1 MKLLS
6 LIKGK
11 SARKV
16 YTFFIT
22 FIIIFGIMLTSLV
35 TKKYD
40 LKEGDIAKVDIKAS
54 REVEDKLATDARR
67 KQAADSVGQQ
77 YNKKPEVEGNS
88 EADLNSNF
96 DKINNIRGSNVDI
109 NQKISNVKSA
119 VVYNL
124 SNNAIN
130 TLITMSKDEL
140 DGLQALIIKNIKGM
154 YSNDIRED
162 NSDDIKK
169 AQDYVN
175 IQFSNSKFNKD
186 IIDVGI
192 IISDYYIKPNL
203 FLDEDKTNEI
213 KDSARK
219 KVSPVII
226 KKEQI
231 IVKEGEPVT
240 AEQLQILQD
249 LGLLNNNNS
258 SNWFVYINLAVLIF
272 IVLFIEVF
280 YLYKYHNELFKDDS
294 KLMLV
299 FLLNIISLI
308 LARSIYII
316 SPFLI
321 PLACTPMLLTLL
333 INDKMSLFIS
343 MLNCIL
349 ISIIVQFNPQ
359 IILIAITSSLLPAIV
374 LKKMQMRNDI
384 LYSSVYVAV
393 INAIITFSV
402 GFLISNNVI
411 DVLKITTFSFLGAC
425 ISAIFTV
432 GFLPFL
438 ESTFDIVTTVKL
450 LELSNPNQPLLKRL
464 LMEAPGTYHHSILV
478 ANIAEVAAE
487 SIGGN
492 PVLTRVCAYYHDI
505 GKIIRPYFFKE
516 NQIGNDNPHD
526 KISPNLSALV
536 IISHVKDGI
545 ELAREY
551 KLPKTIQ
558 DIIAEHHGTTL
569 VKYFYI
575 TMKNSSENPEDVNEE
590 NFKYPGPIPKTKE
603 NAIIMLADSVEA
615 SVRSIPNPT
624 KGKIEE
630 MVNNIIKGRLNEGQL
645 DNCDL
650 TLKDIDII
658 RKSFLKTLNGI
669 YHQRI
674 EYPIDKSQIKKMR
687 YLKSK

>member
-1 MKLLS
+1 MKV
-6 LIKGK
+6 INFMKKK
-11 SARKV
+11 SVSKIYV
-16 YTFFIT
+16 YIIT
-22 FIIIFGIMLTSLV
+22 FVVIYAIMLSSLV
-35 TKKYD
+35 TQKYD
-40 LKEGDIAKVDIKAS
+40 LKEGDIARVDIKAS

-77 YNKKPEVEGNS
+77 YNKKTEVEASS
-88 EADLNSNF
+88 ESDLNTNF
-96 DKINNIRGSNVDI
+96 DKINNIRNANVDV
-109 NQKISNVKSA
+109 NQKASNIKNTI
-119 VVYNL
+119 VYNL
-124 SNNAIN
+124 SDEDINNLIN
-130 TLITMSKDEL
+130 MSKEEFNSLREL
-140 DGLQALIIKNIKGM
+140 IVKSIKGI
-154 YSNDIRED
+154 YSNDIREG
-162 NSDDIKK
+162 NSDDIRK

-175 IQFSNSKFNKD
+175 LQFNNSKFNKNIND
-186 IIDVGI
+186 LGI
-192 IISDYYIKPNL
+192 TISNFYIKPNL
-203 FLDEDKTNEI
+203 FLDEDKTSEI
-213 KDSARK
+213 RDSAEK

-226 KKEQI
+226 KKDQI

-240 AEQLQILQD
+240 KEQLQILQD
-249 LGLLNNNNS
+249 LGLLNSNNS
-258 SNWFVYINLAVLIF
+258 SNWFMYVNLAVLILV
-272 IVLFIEVF
+272 VLFIEIF
-280 YLYKYHNELFKDDS
+280 YLYKFHSDLYRDNS
-294 KLMLV
+294 KLILI

-321 PLACTPMLLTLL
+321 PLACMPMLLILL
-333 INDKMSLFIS
+333 INDKVALFIS
-343 MLNCIL
+343 ILNCIL
-349 ISIIVQFNPQ
+349 ISGVVEFNAQ
-359 IILIAITSSLLPAIV
+359 ITLISVTSALIPVIV

-384 LYSSVYVAV
+384 LYSSIYIAV
-393 INAIITFSV
+393 INSLITFSV

-411 DVLKITTFSFLGAC
+411 EVLKITGFSFLGAC
-425 ISAIFTV
+425 ISAILTV

-487 SIGGN
+487 NIGGN

-505 GKIIRPYFFKE
+505 GKVIRPYFFKE

-536 IISHVKDGI
+536 IISHVKDGL
-545 ELAREY
+545 ELAKEY

-558 DIIAEHHGTTL
+558 DTIAEHHGTTL

-575 TMKNSSENPEDVNEE
+575 TMKNLSENPEEVSEE
-590 NFKYPGPIPKTKE
+590 SFKYPGPIPTTKE
-603 NAIIMLADSVEA
+603 NAVIMLADSVEA
-615 SVRSIPNPT
+615 SVRSISNPT
-624 KGKIEE
+624 RGKIEE
-630 MVNNIIKGRLNEGQL
+630 MVNNIIKARLNEGQL

-658 RKSFLKTLNGI
+658 RKSFLKTLDGI

-674 EYPIDKSQIKKMR
+674 EYPMDKSQIRK
-687 YLKSK
+687 

>member
-11 SARKV
+11 NARKV
-16 YTFFIT
+16 YIFFVTFA
-22 FIIIFGIMLTSLV
+22 IIYGIILTSLV
-35 TKKYD
+35 TQKYD

-77 YNKKPEVEGNS
+77 YNKKTEVEGNS
-88 EADLNSNF
+88 EADLNTNF
-96 DKINNIRGSNVDI
+96 DKINNIRNSNGDI
-109 NQKISNVKSA
+109 NQKASNIKNSIP
-119 VVYNL
+119 YNL
-124 SNNAIN
+124 SDIEINN
-130 TLITMSKDEL
+130 LISMSKD
-140 DGLQALIIKNIKGM
+140 DFNSLQALIIKNIKGI
-154 YSNDIRED
+154 YSNDIREG
-162 NSDDIKK
+162 NSDDVKK
-169 AQDYVN
+169 AQDYIN
-175 IQFSNSKFNKD
+175 LQFNNSKFNKD
-186 IIDVGI
+186 IIDLGT
-192 IISDYYIKPNL
+192 IISNSYIKPNL
-203 FLDEDKTNEI
+203 FLDEDKTQEMR
-213 KDSARK
+213 DSAER

-226 KKEQI
+226 KKDQI
-231 IVKEGEPVT
+231 IAKEGEPVT
-240 AEQLQILQD
+240 KEQLQMLED
-249 LGLLNNNNS
+249 LGLLDNNNS
-258 SNWFVYINLAVLIF
+258 SNWFIYINLAVLIF
-272 IVLFIEVF
+272 IILLIEVF
-280 YLYKYHNELFKDDS
+280 YLYRYHKELFKDNS
-294 KLMLV
+294 KLILI
-299 FLLNIISLI
+299 FLLNVISLI

-321 PLACTPMLLTLL
+321 PLACMPMLLILL
-333 INDKMSLFIS
+333 IDDRVSLFIS
-343 MLNCIL
+343 ILNCIL
-349 ISIIVQFNPQ
+349 ISVVVQFNTQ
-359 IILIAITSSLLPAIV
+359 ITLISVTSALLPAIV
-374 LKKMQMRNDI
+374 LRKMQMRNDI
-384 LYSSVYVAV
+384 LYSSIYIAV

-402 GFLISNNVI
+402 GFLNSNNVI
-411 DVLKITTFSFLGAC
+411 DVLTITGFSFLGAC
-425 ISAIFTV
+425 ISAILTV

-438 ESTFDIVTTVKL
+438 ESVFDIVTTVKL

-487 SIGGN
+487 NIGGN

-505 GKIIRPYFFKE
+505 GKIMRPYFFKE

-536 IISHVKDGI
+536 IISHVKEGL

-558 DIIAEHHGTTL
+558 DTIAEHHGTTL

-575 TMKNSSENPEDVNEE
+575 TMKNSSENPKDVNED

-603 NAIIMLADSVEA
+603 NAVIMMADCVEA
-615 SVRSIPNPT
+615 SVRSISNPT

-630 MVNNIIKGRLNEGQL
+630 MVNNIIRDRLNEGQL

-674 EYPIDKSQIKKMR
+674 EYPIDKSQIKK
-687 YLKSK
+687 

>member
-1 MKLLS
+1 MKVID
-6 LIKGK
+6 LIEKK
-11 SARKV
+11 SISKI
-16 YTFFIT
+16 YIYIIT
-22 FIIIFGIMLTSLV
+22 FIIIYLIMLSSVV
-35 TKKYD
+35 TQKYD

-54 REVEDKLATDARR
+54 REVEDRLATDARR
-67 KQAADSVGQQ
+67 KQAANSVGQQ
-77 YNKKPEVEGNS
+77 YNKRTEVGVNS
-88 EADLNSNF
+88 ESDLNNNF
-96 DKINNIRGSNVDI
+96 DKINNIRNSNVDV
-109 NQKISNVKSA
+109 NQKSFNIRNSI
-119 VVYNL
+119 VYNL
-124 SNNAIN
+124 SDQDVN
-130 TLITMSKDEL
+130 TLITMNKDEFDSL
-140 DGLQALIIKNIKGM
+140 RALIIKSIKGI
-154 YSNDIRED
+154 YSNDIREG

-175 IQFSNSKFNKD
+175 LQFTNSKFTKNIND
-186 IIDVGI
+186 LGI
-192 IISDYYIKPNL
+192 EISNFYIKPNL

-213 KDSARK
+213 RDSAEK

-226 KKEQI
+226 KKDQI

-240 AEQLQILQD
+240 KEQLQILQD
-249 LGLLNNNNS
+249 LGLLNSNNNF
-258 SNWFVYINLAVLIF
+258 NWFMYINLAVLILV
-272 IVLFIEVF
+272 VLFIEIF
-280 YLYKYHNELFKDDS
+280 YLYKFHEDLYKDNS
-294 KLMLV
+294 KLILI

-321 PLACTPMLLTLL
+321 PLACMPMLLTLL
-333 INDKMSLFIS
+333 INDKVSLFIS
-343 MLNCIL
+343 ILNCIL
-349 ISIIVQFNPQ
+349 ISGVVEFNAQ
-359 IILIAITSSLLPAIV
+359 ITLISVTSALLPVIV

-384 LYSSVYVAV
+384 LYSSIYVAV
-393 INAIITFSV
+393 INSLITFSV
-402 GFLISNNVI
+402 GFLISNNVVE
-411 DVLKITTFSFLGAC
+411 VLKITGFSFLGAC
-425 ISAIFTV
+425 ISAILTV

-487 SIGGN
+487 NIGGN

-536 IISHVKDGI
+536 IISHVKDGL
-545 ELAREY
+545 ELAKEY
-551 KLPKTIQ
+551 KLPKAIQ
-558 DIIAEHHGTTL
+558 DTIVEHHGTTL

-575 TMKNSSENPEDVNEE
+575 TMKNLSENPEDISEE
-590 NFKYPGPIPKTKE
+590 SFKYPGPIPTTKE
-603 NAIIMLADSVEA
+603 NAVIMLADSVEA
-615 SVRSIPNPT
+615 SVRSISNPT
-624 KGKIEE
+624 RGKIEE
-630 MVNNIIKGRLNEGQL
+630 MVNNIIKSRLNEGQL

-658 RKSFLKTLNGI
+658 RKSFLKTLDGI

-674 EYPIDKSQIKKMR
+674 EYPIDKSQIRK
-687 YLKSK
+687 

>member
-1 MKLLS
+1 MKVID
-6 LIKGK
+6 LIEKK
-11 SARKV
+11 SISKI
-16 YTFFIT
+16 YIYIIT
-22 FIIIFGIMLTSLV
+22 FIIIYLIMLSSVV
-35 TKKYD
+35 TQKYD

-54 REVEDKLATDARR
+54 REVEDRLATDARR
-67 KQAADSVGQQ
+67 KQAANSVGQQ
-77 YNKKPEVEGNS
+77 YNKRTEVGVNS
-88 EADLNSNF
+88 ESDLNNNF
-96 DKINNIRGSNVDI
+96 DKINNIRNSNVDV
-109 NQKISNVKSA
+109 NQKSFNIRNSI
-119 VVYNL
+119 VYNL
-124 SNNAIN
+124 SDQDVN
-130 TLITMSKDEL
+130 TLITMNKDEFDSL
-140 DGLQALIIKNIKGM
+140 RALIIKSIKGI
-154 YSNDIRED
+154 YSNDIREG

-175 IQFSNSKFNKD
+175 LQFTNSKFTKNIND
-186 IIDVGI
+186 LGI
-192 IISDYYIKPNL
+192 EISNFYIKPNL

-213 KDSARK
+213 RDSAEK

-226 KKEQI
+226 KKDQI

-240 AEQLQILQD
+240 KEQLQILQD
-249 LGLLNNNNS
+249 LGLLNSNNNF
-258 SNWFVYINLAVLIF
+258 NWFMYINLAVLILV
-272 IVLFIEVF
+272 VLFIEIF
-280 YLYKYHNELFKDDS
+280 YLYKFHEDLYKDNS
-294 KLMLV
+294 KLILI

-321 PLACTPMLLTLL
+321 PLACMPMLLILL
-333 INDKMSLFIS
+333 INDKVSLFIS
-343 MLNCIL
+343 ILNCIL
-349 ISIIVQFNPQ
+349 ISGVVEFNAQ
-359 IILIAITSSLLPAIV
+359 ITLISVTSALLPVIV

-384 LYSSVYVAV
+384 LYSSIYVAV
-393 INAIITFSV
+393 INSLITFSV
-402 GFLISNNVI
+402 GFLISNNVVE
-411 DVLKITTFSFLGAC
+411 VLKITGFSFLGAC
-425 ISAIFTV
+425 ISAILTV

-487 SIGGN
+487 NIGGN

-536 IISHVKDGI
+536 IISHVKDGL
-545 ELAREY
+545 ELAKEY
-551 KLPKTIQ
+551 KLPKAIQ
-558 DIIAEHHGTTL
+558 DTIVEHHGTTL

-575 TMKNSSENPEDVNEE
+575 TMKNLSEKPEDISEE
-590 NFKYPGPIPKTKE
+590 SFKYPGPIPTTKE
-603 NAIIMLADSVEA
+603 NAVIMLADSVEA
-615 SVRSIPNPT
+615 SVRSISNPT
-624 KGKIEE
+624 RGKIEE
-630 MVNNIIKGRLNEGQL
+630 MVNNIIKSRLNEGQL

-658 RKSFLKTLNGI
+658 RKSFLKTLDGI

-674 EYPIDKSQIKKMR
+674 EYPIDKSQIRK
-687 YLKSK
+687 

>member
-11 SARKV
+11 NARKV
-16 YTFFIT
+16 YIFFVTFA
-22 FIIIFGIMLTSLV
+22 IIYGIILTSLV
-35 TKKYD
+35 TQKYD

-77 YNKKPEVEGNS
+77 YNKKTEVEGNS
-88 EADLNSNF
+88 EADLNTNF
-96 DKINNIRGSNVDI
+96 DKINNIRNSNGDI
-109 NQKISNVKSA
+109 NQKASNIKNSIP
-119 VVYNL
+119 YNL
-124 SNNAIN
+124 SDIEINN
-130 TLITMSKDEL
+130 LISMSKD
-140 DGLQALIIKNIKGM
+140 DFNSLQALIIKNIKGI
-154 YSNDIRED
+154 YSNDIREG
-162 NSDDIKK
+162 NSDDVKK
-169 AQDYVN
+169 AQDYIN
-175 IQFSNSKFNKD
+175 LQFNNSKFNKD
-186 IIDVGI
+186 IIDLGT
-192 IISDYYIKPNL
+192 IISNSYIKPNL
-203 FLDEDKTNEI
+203 FLDEDKTQEMR
-213 KDSARK
+213 DSAER

-226 KKEQI
+226 KKDQI
-231 IVKEGEPVT
+231 IAKEGEPVT
-240 AEQLQILQD
+240 KEQLQMLED
-249 LGLLNNNNS
+249 LGLLDNNNS
-258 SNWFVYINLAVLIF
+258 SNWFIYINLAVLIF
-272 IVLFIEVF
+272 IILFIEAF
-280 YLYKYHNELFKDDS
+280 YLYRYHEKLFKDNS
-294 KLMLV
+294 KLILI
-299 FLLNIISLI
+299 FLLNVISLI

-321 PLACTPMLLTLL
+321 PLACMPMLLILL
-333 INDKMSLFIS
+333 IDDRVSLFIS
-343 MLNCIL
+343 ILNCIL
-349 ISIIVQFNPQ
+349 ISVVVQFNTQ
-359 IILIAITSSLLPAIV
+359 ITLISVTSALLPAIV
-374 LKKMQMRNDI
+374 LRKMQMRNDI
-384 LYSSVYVAV
+384 LYSSIYIAV

-402 GFLISNNVI
+402 GFLNSNNVI
-411 DVLKITTFSFLGAC
+411 DVLTITGFSFLGAC
-425 ISAIFTV
+425 ISAILTV

-438 ESTFDIVTTVKL
+438 ESVFDIVTTVKL

-487 SIGGN
+487 NIGGN

-505 GKIIRPYFFKE
+505 GKIMRPYFFKE

-536 IISHVKDGI
+536 IISHVKEGL

-558 DIIAEHHGTTL
+558 DTIAEHHGTTL

-575 TMKNSSENPEDVNEE
+575 TMKNSSENPKDVNED

-603 NAIIMLADSVEA
+603 NAVIMMADCVEA
-615 SVRSIPNPT
+615 SVRSISNPT

-630 MVNNIIKGRLNEGQL
+630 MVNNIIRDRLNEGQL

-674 EYPIDKSQIKKMR
+674 EYPIDKSQIKK
-687 YLKSK
+687 

>member
-11 SARKV
+11 NARKV
-16 YTFFIT
+16 YIFFIT
-22 FIIIFGIMLTSLV
+22 FAIIYGIMLTSLV
-35 TKKYD
+35 TQKYD

-67 KQAADSVGQQ
+67 KQATDSVGQQ
-77 YNKKPEVEGNS
+77 YNKKTEVEGTS
-88 EADLNSNF
+88 EVDLNTNF
-96 DKINNIRGSNVDI
+96 DKINNIRNSNADI
-109 NQKISNVKSA
+109 NQKASNIKNSIP
-119 VVYNL
+119 YNL
-124 SNNAIN
+124 SDIEINN
-130 TLITMSKDEL
+130 LISMSKD
-140 DGLQALIIKNIKGM
+140 DFNSFQALIIKNIKGI
-154 YSNDIRED
+154 YSNDIREG
-162 NSDDIKK
+162 NSDDVKK
-169 AQDYVN
+169 AQDYIN
-175 IQFSNSKFNKD
+175 LQFSNSKFNKD
-186 IIDVGI
+186 IIDLGT
-192 IISDYYIKPNL
+192 IISNSYIKPNL
-203 FLDEDKTNEI
+203 FLDEDRTLEMR
-213 KDSARK
+213 DSAEK

-226 KKEQI
+226 KKDQI
-231 IVKEGEPVT
+231 IAKEGEPVT
-240 AEQLQILQD
+240 KEQLQMLQD
-249 LGLLNNNNS
+249 LGLLDNNNS
-258 SNWFVYINLAVLIF
+258 SNWFIYINLAVLIF
-272 IVLFIEVF
+272 IILLIEVF
-280 YLYKYHNELFKDDS
+280 YLYRYHERLFEDNS
-294 KLMLV
+294 KLILI
-299 FLLNIISLI
+299 FLLNVISLI

-321 PLACTPMLLTLL
+321 PLACMPMLLILL
-333 INDKMSLFIS
+333 IDDRVSLFIS
-343 MLNCIL
+343 ILNCIL
-349 ISIIVQFNPQ
+349 ISVVVEFNTQ
-359 IILIAITSSLLPAIV
+359 ITLISITSALLPAIV
-374 LKKMQMRNDI
+374 LRKMQMRNDI
-384 LYSSVYVAV
+384 LYSSIYIAV

-411 DVLKITTFSFLGAC
+411 DVLTITGFSFLGAC
-425 ISAIFTV
+425 ISAILTV

-438 ESTFDIVTTVKL
+438 ESVFDIVTTVKL
-450 LELSNPNQPLLKRL
+450 LELSNPNQPLLRRL

-487 SIGGN
+487 NIGGN

-505 GKIIRPYFFKE
+505 GKIMRPYFFKE

-536 IISHVKDGI
+536 IISHVKEGL

-558 DIIAEHHGTTL
+558 DTIAEHHGTTL

-575 TMKNSSENPEDVNEE
+575 TMKNSSENPKDVNEE

-603 NAIIMLADSVEA
+603 NAVIMLADCVEA
-615 SVRSIPNPT
+615 SVRSISNPT

-630 MVNNIIKGRLNEGQL
+630 MVNNIIRDRLNEGQL

-674 EYPIDKSQIKKMR
+674 EYPIDKSQIKK
-687 YLKSK
+687 

>member
-1 MKLLS
+1 MELLS

-11 SARKV
+11 GARKV
-16 YTFFIT
+16 YIFLIA
-22 FIIIFGIMLTSLV
+22 FIIIYCIMLTSLV

-40 LKEGDIAKVDIKAS
+40 LSEGDIARVDIKAS

-77 YNKKPEVEGNS
+77 YNKKTETEINS

-96 DKINNIRGSNVDI
+96 DKINNVRTSNIDI
-109 NQKISNVKSA
+109 KQKISNIKSS
-119 VVYNL
+119 VGYNL
-124 SNNAIN
+124 SDSTIN
-130 TLITMSKDEL
+130 TLLTMTNDEF
-140 DGLQALIIKNIKGM
+140 DSLQAFIIRNIKGI

-186 IIDVGI
+186 IIDVGTI
-192 IISDYYIKPNL
+192 VSDFYIKPNL
-203 FLDEDKTNEI
+203 LLDEDKTNEI

-226 KKEQI
+226 KKDQI
-231 IVKEGEPVT
+231 IAKEGEPVT

-294 KLMLV
+294 KLILI
-299 FLLNIISLI
+299 FLINIVSLI
-308 LARSIYII
+308 LARSIYVI

-333 INDKMSLFIS
+333 INDKMSLSIS
-343 MLNCIL
+343 ILNCIL
-349 ISIIVQFNPQ
+349 IGAVVQFNSQ
-359 IILIAITSSLLPAIV
+359 IILIALTSSLLPAIV

-384 LYSSVYVAV
+384 LYSSVYVGV

-411 DVLKITTFSFLGAC
+411 DVLKITVFAFLGAC

-487 SIGGN
+487 DIGGN

-536 IISHVKDGI
+536 IISHVKYGM
-545 ELAREY
+545 ELAKEY
-551 KLPKTIQ
+551 RLPKTIQ
-558 DIIAEHHGTTL
+558 DTIAEHHGTTL

-590 NFKYPGPIPKTKE
+590 NFRYPGPIPKTKE

-615 SVRSIPNPT
+615 AVRSISNPT
-624 KGKIEE
+624 KGKIDE
-630 MVNNIIKGRLNEGQL
+630 MVNNIIKSRLNEGEL

-658 RKSFLKTLNGI
+658 RNSFLKTLNGI
-669 YHQRI
+669 YHKRI
-674 EYPIDKSQIKKMR
+674 EYPIDKSQIKK
-687 YLKSK
+687 